1 MGYEY
6 LGEGQVQ
13 ARIDH
18 ELTEKLELGQLQ
30 GLYVECACHGQIG
43 LVTEREVKWLEGQE
57 GSPYISTSF
66 ANITI
71 HRVVP
76 KDEVALILLGA

>member
-1 MGYEY
+1 MGYEH

-13 ARIDH
+13 DRIDH
-18 ELTEKLELGQLQ
+18 KLTGKLELGQLE

-43 LVTEREVKWLEGQE
+43 LVTEREVRWLEGQE

-66 ANITI
+66 SNISI

-76 KDEVALILLGA
+76 REEVATILLGT